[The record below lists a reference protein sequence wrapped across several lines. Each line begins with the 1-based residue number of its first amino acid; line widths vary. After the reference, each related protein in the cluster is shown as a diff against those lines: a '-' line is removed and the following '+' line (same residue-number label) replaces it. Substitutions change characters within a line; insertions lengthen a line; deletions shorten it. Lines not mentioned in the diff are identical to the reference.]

1 MSVRNNLLQLELPD
15 LLRFCSNYILSGSNR
30 STNEICRAIAAYWKD
45 GDSLE
50 TGSEY
55 SALLFPFGNQ
65 RAVHRHINE
74 AHVDAADRAIAK
86 KWVKKQPAANQSQ
99 IRELLGLNDEGEE
112 DEGTSDPESDADV
125 PPARSRKRKASK
137 AAPGKSKQV
146 SWKDRYPCLFS

>member
-1 MSVRNNLLQLELPD
+1 M
-15 LLRFCSNYILSGSNR
+15 LSGSSR

-99 IRELLGLNDEGEE
+99 IRELLGLDDEGEE
-112 DEGTSDPESDADV
+112 DEETSDPESDV
-125 PPARSRKRKASK
+125 PPLRSPKRKASK
-137 AAPGKSKQV
+137 AVPGKSKPV
-146 SWKDRYPCLFS
+146 G